1 MIKGKG
7 VHLLDQ
13 WLVHN
18 KLVLNFS
25 CYHIF
30 HFTSVTMQAWDNL
43 FNYQQTLCRHTIN
56 FQRVEVVMA
65 LFAKMSLT
73 FGQRGLS
80 NYVKKWHP
88 TCWSTGSI
96 YLVLSKGAIA
106 TMNFIKSS
114 YQIFVQMTSWA
125 HTTAPPRSAA
135 GCQKVL
141 NFTCFSFLSSWLNSL
156 VLMSPSFGH
165 LFW

>member
-1 MIKGKG
+1 MIKRKG

-25 CYHIF
+25 CYFISHQWQCKPGTICLIISK
-30 HFTSVTMQAWDNL
+30 HCM
-43 FNYQQTLCRHTIN
+43 HTN
-56 FQRVEVVMA
+56 FQRVVMA

-73 FGQRGLS
+73 LDSGA
-80 NYVKKWHP
+80 VKLCQKVTSDLLIHWI
-88 TCWSTGSI
+88 SI

-156 VLMSPSFGH
+156 VLMSPSIGH